1 MIQQRTP
8 KKVKGA
14 RKKARLAEIERLKE
28 KFPTW
33 FEGKS
38 EREINRIVSAYRAS
52 NPSNDD
58 EFPSFVIKCEEIAK
72 GNLFLNNILY

>member
-8 KKVKGA
+8 KKIKGA

-33 FEGKS
+33 FENKS
-38 EREINRIVSAYRAS
+38 DHEINRIVSAYMAS
-52 NPSNDD
+52 NPSSDD

-72 GNLFLNNILY
+72 GNHFLNNILY